1 MAAGSKERRNP
12 ATCLTDDL
20 IVEILSRL
28 PVKSVCRFMCVS
40 KHWLGLI
47 SHPDHRKKLPQT
59 LAGIF
64 YHTTSSEL
72 FPELVRH
79 FTNVTGKGAPL
90 ISPSLSFLLGH
101 ADITLLDCYNGL
113 LLCRSRT
120 TAGANRYVVCNPTTE
135 EWVALPESSEAG
147 NICDARLGFDPVVCP
162 NFHVFDLWHGM
173 SNVFLNRF
181 LHVLA
186 YGHGNVDVVLVV
198 DTEGNSWRTIPVPQ
212 GYDDEHD
219 LKLSLYVLEDYASD
233 EWIFKHSVMISNL
246 FKMSRFALVKLNNLI
261 TIHPECHLIFF
272 VSDFDHTIRCYDMD
286 SRNVCVICS
295 MECEVYYNSRRCLSY
310 VPLFSEHCLPG
321 TSNQSAGSHLAY

>member
-1 MAAGSKERRNP
+1 MGWFPLGFLWSSNGPEWAAFYRADGETLPPCFSPPPSAAATQRLTQTAMAAGSKERRNP

-162 NFHVFDLWHGM
+162 NFHVFEFVERHEP
-173 SNVFLNRF
+173 V
-181 LHVLA
+181 
-186 YGHGNVDVVLVV
+186 YGYFPAEYISGLEIYSSETGHWAHRDSGWSDDV
-198 DTEGNSWRTIPVPQ
+198 
-212 GYDDEHD
+212 
-219 LKLSLYVLEDYASD
+219 A
-233 EWIFKHSVMISNL
+233 
-246 FKMSRFALVKLNNLI
+246 
-261 TIHPECHLIFF
+261 
-272 VSDFDHTIRCYDMD
+272 
-286 SRNVCVICS
+286 
-295 MECEVYYNSRRCLSY
+295 
-310 VPLFSEHCLPG
+310 
-321 TSNQSAGSHLAY
+321 